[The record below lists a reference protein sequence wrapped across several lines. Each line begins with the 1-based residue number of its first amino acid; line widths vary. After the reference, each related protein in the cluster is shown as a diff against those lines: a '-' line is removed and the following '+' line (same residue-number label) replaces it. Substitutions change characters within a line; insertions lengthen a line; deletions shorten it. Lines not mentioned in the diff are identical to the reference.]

1 MPCLNCGRT
10 SELLSWENFV
20 FSNSSIDFSG
30 VVSTCPSCNKVVE
43 FVFDEESALH
53 DENRLERVI
62 GTKKGRTLD
71 D

>member
-1 MPCLNCGRT
+1 MGRT
-10 SELLSWENFV
+10 SQLLSWENFV
-20 FSNSSIDFSG
+20 LVIALLISVG
-30 VVSTCPSCNKVVE
+30 WYRTCPSCNKVVE

-62 GTKKGRTLD
+62 GTKKRGRTLD